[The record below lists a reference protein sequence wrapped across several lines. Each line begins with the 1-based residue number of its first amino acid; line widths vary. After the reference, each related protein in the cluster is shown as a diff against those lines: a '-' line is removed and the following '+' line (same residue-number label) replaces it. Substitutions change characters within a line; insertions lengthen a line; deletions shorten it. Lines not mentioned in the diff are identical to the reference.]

1 MKRCDEFDPVFTP
14 FVDGQ
19 LEPLEQEQVEAHL
32 EACPPCRHRVA
43 AEQTARQVVRSRAAA
58 LGSHAPGAL
67 IARCADAVS
76 QAASAPPSGGFWEGL
91 RALSAPARW
100 VPLSAAATFVLAVTG
115 VFLAGQNDR
124 LDAAFAAQLAIDH
137 TRCFESSQAVP
148 GELVAA
154 DAEARFA
161 RDDGWDV
168 TVPIVAGLELQDAR
182 RCEYARGGMAH
193 LLYRREGRP
202 VSLFVLPDTVR
213 RSRHLEIMRRD
224 AVIWSE
230 GERTFVLMGH
240 ENLGDMTRVAAML
253 QQAAR

>member
-1 MKRCDEFDPVFTP
+1 MKRCDEFDPLFTP

-19 LEPLEQEQVEAHL
+19 LEPREQELIEAHL

-43 AEQTARQVVRSRAAA
+43 VEQTVRRVVRSRAAA

-67 IARCADAVS
+67 IARCADAVG
-76 QAASAPPSGGFWEGL
+76 QAVSAPPPGGFRAAL

-100 VPLSAAATFVLAVTG
+100 VPLSAAATFVLAVAG
-115 VFLAGQNDR
+115 LFLAGQNDR
-124 LDAAFAAQLAIDH
+124 LDDAFAAQLAIDH

-148 GELVAA
+148 GELVAE
-154 DAEARFA
+154 DAQASFA
-161 RDDGWDV
+161 RDNGWEIA
-168 TVPIVAGLELQDAR
+168 VPRVAGLELQDVW

-213 RSRHLEIMRRD
+213 RPRHLEIMGRD

-240 ENLGDMTRVAAML
+240 ENPDDMTNVAVML
-253 QQAAR
+253 RQAAR